1 VRYCDCEQSYGTTL
15 NLPNAGDDSQLAFRK
30 EVCIL
35 PTHDLDSNLRTVLH
49 LAPFFEELKSQ
60 ARELASQTK
69 ANERGYFS
77 TREEEATSRLLV
89 SYWHARNALFD
100 LIGNLRR
107 APELPPEEQ
116 ARSFVVGFSASLL
129 LVDAA
134 RFLREAVESRPV
146 VKRKLNEASPA
157 FGIPA
162 GVYDTIQKAL
172 LSTRNGWHLYHAV
185 QYFNQ
190 NQAALDETAAGTDM
204 ETLLAVIRRLRHRLD
219 VPASQFAIAKLRSR
233 GMRLGSRL
241 RHTLFGRA
249 MYGLQKLAGT
259 LVADKYLRIGHQ
271 PALPSTIAQEFQGLL
286 HTGDVLVV
294 RKEYALTNYFLPGYW
309 PHAAVFLGN
318 TTALR
323 QLKGV
328 NQEKL
333 QPHWARLDEL
343 TSGDNIVMESMRD
356 GVRLRPLSSPFGSD
370 SIVVIRPQLAPSDV
384 SEALCRCLSHQGK
397 PYDFNFDF
405 SRSDRLVCTEVVYRA
420 FDGVGAMDLPLIH
433 RIGRPSLSGDDLI
446 SMALAGQSF
455 DAVAVYAPTF
465 SDRIATGTQAQR
477 LINRARGTEPS
488 H

>member
-1 VRYCDCEQSYGTTL
+1 
-15 NLPNAGDDSQLAFRK
+15 
-30 EVCIL
+30 
-35 PTHDLDSNLRTVLH
+35 LDSNQRTVLH

-60 ARELASQTK
+60 ARTLASQTR

-100 LIGNLRR
+100 LITNVRR
-107 APELPPEEQ
+107 APELPPEEE
-116 ARSFVVGFSASLL
+116 ARSFVTGFCASLL
-129 LVDAA
+129 LVDAG
-134 RFLREAVESRPV
+134 RFLRETVESRPI

-162 GVYDTIQKAL
+162 GVYDTIQTSL

-190 NQAALDETAAGTDM
+190 HEASLDAAAAGTDM
-204 ETLLAVIRRLRHRLD
+204 EILLAVVRRLRHRLD
-219 VPASQFAIAKLRSR
+219 VPISQFAIAKLRTRS
-233 GMRLGSRL
+233 MRLGRRL

-259 LVADKYLRIGHQ
+259 LVSNRYTRYGHR
-271 PALPSTIAQEFQGLL
+271 PALPSAIAQEFQELL
-286 HTGDVLVV
+286 HPGDVLVV

-309 PHAAVFLGN
+309 PHAALFLGN

-328 NQEKL
+328 DQENL
-333 QPHWARLDEL
+333 NPHWARLEEI
-343 TSGDNIVMESMRD
+343 TPGGDVVMESMRD

-370 SIVVIRPQLAPSDV
+370 SLVVMRPQLAASDV
-384 SEALCRCLSHQGK
+384 SEALTRCLSHQGK
-397 PYDFNFDF
+397 PYDFDFDF

-420 FDGVGAMDLPLIH
+420 FDGVGAMDLPLVH
-433 RIGRPSLSGDDLI
+433 RVGRPSLSGDDLI
-446 SMALAGQSF
+446 NMAVAGQSF

-465 SDRIATGTQAQR
+465 SDRIATGAEAQR
-477 LINRARGTEPS
+477 LINQARGTEPPQ
-488 H
+488 